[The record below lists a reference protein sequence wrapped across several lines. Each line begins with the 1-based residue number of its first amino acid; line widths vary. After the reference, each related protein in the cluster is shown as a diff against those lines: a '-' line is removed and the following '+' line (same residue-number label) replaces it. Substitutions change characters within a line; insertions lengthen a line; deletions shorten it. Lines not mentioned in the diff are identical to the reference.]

1 MTAMAKQV
9 EDFLNTSAPFDV
21 LDKEQKLEL
30 VKHTELIYLTADNVG
45 DLQKGRASLFLI
57 QNGQFSVQDS
67 DAPLRHLSEGD
78 YFGYTNIMEKRNF
91 SLSISVDSPGLVYC
105 FEASA
110 VIPLFELPAIRN
122 FFDGLRNNALQN
134 HAISDSNSM
143 WLYKG
148 LEDVIN
154 KSPVSVDVETSI
166 TVAAQIMTNQK
177 VSSLLV
183 TREDKLIGI
192 ITDRDLRSRVVAASL
207 DIHLPVSHVMT
218 PNPAQIM
225 GNRTLFDALA
235 LMTERNIHHL
245 PVIDQQTLVPLG
257 MVTASDIIRHQR
269 GNVLFIIGELSKA
282 ENLYE
287 LTRLSWQLPHYF
299 SAHAKKAG
307 DYDIAGKILS
317 QATDIMTRKLI
328 GFFQQAN
335 GKAPMMFA
343 WLVYGSQAR
352 EDQTMGSDQD
362 NGLLL
367 AERPSEA
374 QAEYFAKM
382 ADYVCNGL
390 AKCGIKLCDGNIM
403 ASNPKLRLSLEEAI
417 EEAKRWVKAPTKDAI
432 MHFNI
437 FLDVRCA
444 AGDISLFKQL
454 QRQRAPLMK
463 QNMFLAALTRNS
475 NEISVPLSMFQK
487 FIYEKGRKEKDVID
501 LKTRAV
507 ALINNIARIYALADG
522 VTLPNTLARLDAL
535 SENSQ
540 LSKRDATNLR
550 DIWLFLNRL
559 RWRHQLENKVTDNRV
574 SVSSLSSIEKHQ
586 LKAAFKA
593 IERTNQAMVMKF
605 SGGVSYPHDNANNRS
620 LCIGTVWEASIQK
633 VVT

>member
-9 EDFLNTSAPFDV
+9 EDFLNTSAPFDM

-110 VIPLFELPAIRN
+110 VTPLFELPAIRN

-207 DIHLPVSHVMT
+207 DIHLPVSHIMT

-245 PVIDQQTLVPLG
+245 PVIDQKTLVPLG

-403 ASNPKLRLSLEEAI
+403 ASNSKLRLSLEEAI

-605 SGGVSYPHDNANNRS
+605 SGGVS
-620 LCIGTVWEASIQK
+620 
-633 VVT
+633 

>member
-9 EDFLNTSAPFDV
+9 EDFLNTSAPFDM

-45 DLQKGRASLFLI
+45 DLQKGKSSLFLI

-110 VIPLFELPAIRN
+110 VTPLFELPAIRN

-367 AERPSEA
+367 AERPSET

-605 SGGVSYPHDNANNRS
+605 SGGVS
-620 LCIGTVWEASIQK
+620 
-633 VVT
+633 

>member
-9 EDFLNTSAPFDV
+9 EDFLNTSAPFDI

-30 VKHTELIYLTADNVG
+30 VKHTELVYLTADNVG
-45 DLQKGRASLFLI
+45 DLQKGKASLFLI

-91 SLSISVDSPGLVYC
+91 SLSISVNSPGLVYC

-110 VIPLFELPAIRN
+110 VTPLFELPAIRN

-143 WLYKG
+143 WLNKG

-166 TVAAQIMTNQK
+166 TAAAQLMTTQK

-207 DIHLPVSHVMT
+207 DIHLPVSHIMT

-559 RWRHQLENKVTDNRV
+559 RWRHQLVNKVTDNRV

-605 SGGVSYPHDNANNRS
+605 SGGVS
-620 LCIGTVWEASIQK
+620 
-633 VVT
+633 

>member
-9 EDFLNTSAPFDV
+9 EDFLNTSAPFDI

-45 DLQKGRASLFLI
+45 DLQKGKSSLFLI

-110 VIPLFELPAIRN
+110 VTPLFELPAIRN

-207 DIHLPVSHVMT
+207 DIHLPVSHIMT

-335 GKAPMMFA
+335 GKAPIMFA

-605 SGGVSYPHDNANNRS
+605 SGGVS
-620 LCIGTVWEASIQK
+620 
-633 VVT
+633 

>member
-9 EDFLNTSAPFDV
+9 EDFLNTSAPFDI

-45 DLQKGRASLFLI
+45 DLQKGKSSLFLI

-110 VIPLFELPAIRN
+110 VTPLFELPAIRN

-207 DIHLPVSHVMT
+207 DIHLPVSHIMT

-559 RWRHQLENKVTDNRV
+559 RWHHQLENKVTDNRV

-605 SGGVSYPHDNANNRS
+605 SGGVS
-620 LCIGTVWEASIQK
+620 
-633 VVT
+633 

>member
-9 EDFLNTSAPFDV
+9 EDFLNTSAPFDM

-45 DLQKGRASLFLI
+45 DLQKGKSSLFLI

-110 VIPLFELPAIRN
+110 VTPLFELPAIRN

-154 KSPVSVDVETSI
+154 KSPVSVDIETSI

-207 DIHLPVSHVMT
+207 DIHLPVSHIMT

-367 AERPSEA
+367 TERPSKT

-605 SGGVSYPHDNANNRS
+605 SGGVS
-620 LCIGTVWEASIQK
+620 
-633 VVT
+633 

>member
-9 EDFLNTSAPFDV
+9 EDFLNTSAPFDM

-45 DLQKGRASLFLI
+45 DLQKGKSSLFLI

-110 VIPLFELPAIRN
+110 VTPLFELPAIRN

-207 DIHLPVSHVMT
+207 DIHLPVSHIMT

-367 AERPSEA
+367 AQRPNKA

-382 ADYVCNGL
+382 AEYVCNGL

-403 ASNPKLRLSLEEAI
+403 ASNPDLRLSLDEAI
-417 EEAKRWVKAPTKDAI
+417 EEAKGWVKAPTKDAI

-444 AGDISLFKQL
+444 AGDVSLFKQL
-454 QRQRAPLMK
+454 QRKRAPLMQ

-522 VTLPNTLARLDAL
+522 VTLPNTLARLEAL
-535 SENSQ
+535 SSNSQ

-574 SVSSLSSIEKHQ
+574 SISSLSSIEKHQ

-605 SGGVSYPHDNANNRS
+605 SGGVS
-620 LCIGTVWEASIQK
+620 
-633 VVT
+633 

>member
-110 VIPLFELPAIRN
+110 VTPLFELPAIRN

-166 TVAAQIMTNQK
+166 TAAAQLMTTQK

-207 DIHLPVSHVMT
+207 DIHLPVSHIMT

-367 AERPSEA
+367 AERPSKT

-605 SGGVSYPHDNANNRS
+605 SGGVS
-620 LCIGTVWEASIQK
+620 
-633 VVT
+633 

>member
-45 DLQKGRASLFLI
+45 DLQKGKASLFLI

-110 VIPLFELPAIRN
+110 VTPLFELPAIRN

-143 WLYKG
+143 WLNKG

-166 TVAAQIMTNQK
+166 TAAAQLMTTQK

-207 DIHLPVSHVMT
+207 DTHLPVSHIMT

-367 AERPSEA
+367 AERPSKT

-605 SGGVSYPHDNANNRS
+605 SGGVS
-620 LCIGTVWEASIQK
+620 
-633 VVT
+633 

>member
-110 VIPLFELPAIRN
+110 VTPLFELPAIRN

-403 ASNPKLRLSLEEAI
+403 ASNSKLRLSLEEAI

-605 SGGVSYPHDNANNRS
+605 SGGVS
-620 LCIGTVWEASIQK
+620 
-633 VVT
+633 

>member
-1 MTAMAKQV
+1 MTAMAKQA

-45 DLQKGRASLFLI
+45 DLQKGKSSLFLI

-110 VIPLFELPAIRN
+110 VTPLFELPAIRN

-166 TVAAQIMTNQK
+166 TAAAQLMTTQK

-207 DIHLPVSHVMT
+207 DIHLPVSHIMT

-605 SGGVSYPHDNANNRS
+605 SGGVS
-620 LCIGTVWEASIQK
+620 
-633 VVT
+633 

>member
-1 MTAMAKQV
+1 M
-9 EDFLNTSAPFDV
+9 
-21 LDKEQKLEL
+21 
-30 VKHTELIYLTADNVG
+30 G
-45 DLQKGRASLFLI
+45 DLQKGKSSLFLI

-105 FEASA
+105 FKASA
-110 VIPLFELPAIRN
+110 VAPLFDLPVIRH

-166 TVAAQIMTNQK
+166 TMAAQIMTNQK

-207 DIHLPVSHVMT
+207 DTHLPVSQIMT
-218 PNPAQIM
+218 TNPAQITE
-225 GNRTLFDALA
+225 NRTLFDALA

-367 AERPSEA
+367 AQRPNKA

-382 ADYVCNGL
+382 AEYVCNGL

-403 ASNPKLRLSLEEAI
+403 ASNPDLRLSLDEAI

-444 AGDISLFKQL
+444 AGDVSLFKQL
-454 QRQRAPLMK
+454 QRKRAPLMQ

-522 VTLPNTLARLDAL
+522 VTLPNTLARLEAL
-535 SENSQ
+535 SSNSQ

-574 SVSSLSSIEKHQ
+574 SISSLSSIEKHQ

-605 SGGVSYPHDNANNRS
+605 SGGVS
-620 LCIGTVWEASIQK
+620 
-633 VVT
+633 

>member
-9 EDFLNTSAPFDV
+9 EDFLNTSAPFDM

-45 DLQKGRASLFLI
+45 DLQKGKASLFLI

-110 VIPLFELPAIRN
+110 VTPLFELPAIRN

-207 DIHLPVSHVMT
+207 DIHLPVSHIMT

-367 AERPSEA
+367 AERPSET

-605 SGGVSYPHDNANNRS
+605 SGGVS
-620 LCIGTVWEASIQK
+620 
-633 VVT
+633 

>member
-9 EDFLNTSAPFDV
+9 EDFLNTSAPFDI

-45 DLQKGRASLFLI
+45 DLQKGESSLFLI

-110 VIPLFELPAIRN
+110 VTPLFELPAIRN

-166 TVAAQIMTNQK
+166 TAAAQLMTNQK

-207 DIHLPVSHVMT
+207 DIHLPVSHIMT

-605 SGGVSYPHDNANNRS
+605 SGGVS
-620 LCIGTVWEASIQK
+620 
-633 VVT
+633 

>member
-45 DLQKGRASLFLI
+45 DLQKGKSSLFLI

-110 VIPLFELPAIRN
+110 VTPLFELPAIRN

-367 AERPSEA
+367 AERPSKT

-605 SGGVSYPHDNANNRS
+605 SGGVS
-620 LCIGTVWEASIQK
+620 
-633 VVT
+633 

>member
-9 EDFLNTSAPFDV
+9 EDFLNTSAPFDM

-45 DLQKGRASLFLI
+45 DLQKGKSSLFLI

-110 VIPLFELPAIRN
+110 VTPLFELPAIRN

-192 ITDRDLRSRVVAASL
+192 ITDRDLRSRVVATSL
-207 DIHLPVSHVMT
+207 DIHHPVSHIMT

-605 SGGVSYPHDNANNRS
+605 SGGVS
-620 LCIGTVWEASIQK
+620 
-633 VVT
+633 

>member
-9 EDFLNTSAPFDV
+9 EDFLNTSAPFDM

-45 DLQKGRASLFLI
+45 DLQKGKSSLFLI

-110 VIPLFELPAIRN
+110 VTPLFELPAIRN

-154 KSPVSVDVETSI
+154 KSPVSVDIETSI

-207 DIHLPVSHVMT
+207 DIHLPVSHIMT

-269 GNVLFIIGELSKA
+269 GNVLFIIGELNKA

-605 SGGVSYPHDNANNRS
+605 SGGVS
-620 LCIGTVWEASIQK
+620 
-633 VVT
+633 

>member
-30 VKHTELIYLTADNVG
+30 VKHTELIYLTSDNVS
-45 DLQKGRASLFLI
+45 DLQKGKSSLFLI

-110 VIPLFELPAIRN
+110 VTPLFELPAIRN

-207 DIHLPVSHVMT
+207 DIHLPVSHIMT

-605 SGGVSYPHDNANNRS
+605 SGGVS
-620 LCIGTVWEASIQK
+620 
-633 VVT
+633 

>member
-30 VKHTELIYLTADNVG
+30 VKHTELVYLTADNVG
-45 DLQKGRASLFLI
+45 DLQKGKASLFLI

-110 VIPLFELPAIRN
+110 VTPLFELPAIRN

-154 KSPVSVDVETSI
+154 KSPVSVDIETSI

-207 DIHLPVSHVMT
+207 DTHLPVSQIMT
-218 PNPAQIM
+218 TNPAQITE
-225 GNRTLFDALA
+225 NRTLFDALA

-367 AERPSEA
+367 TERPSKT

-605 SGGVSYPHDNANNRS
+605 SGGVS
-620 LCIGTVWEASIQK
+620 
-633 VVT
+633 

>member
-30 VKHTELIYLTADNVG
+30 VKHTELVYLTADNVG
-45 DLQKGRASLFLI
+45 DLQKGDASLYLI

-78 YFGYTNIMEKRNF
+78 YFGYVNIMENRNF
-91 SLSISVDSPGLVYC
+91 PLSISVDSPGLVYC
-105 FEASA
+105 FKASA
-110 VIPLFELPAIRN
+110 VAPLFDLPVIRH

-134 HAISDSNSM
+134 HAISDTNSM

-166 TVAAQIMTNQK
+166 TAAAQLMTTQK

-207 DIHLPVSHVMT
+207 DIHLPVSHIMT

-245 PVIDQQTLVPLG
+245 PVVDQQTLAPLG

-367 AERPSEA
+367 AQRPNKA
-374 QAEYFAKM
+374 QAEYFARM
-382 ADYVCNGL
+382 AEYVCNGL

-403 ASNPKLRLSLEEAI
+403 ASNPDLRLSLDEAI

-444 AGDISLFKQL
+444 AGDVSLFKQL
-454 QRQRAPLMK
+454 QRKRAPLMQ

-522 VTLPNTLARLDAL
+522 VTLPNTLARLEAL
-535 SENSQ
+535 SSNSQ

-574 SVSSLSSIEKHQ
+574 SISSLSSIEKHQ

-605 SGGVSYPHDNANNRS
+605 SGGVS
-620 LCIGTVWEASIQK
+620 
-633 VVT
+633 

>member
-45 DLQKGRASLFLI
+45 DLQKGKSSLFLI

-110 VIPLFELPAIRN
+110 VTPLFELPAIRN

-207 DIHLPVSHVMT
+207 DTHLPVSQIMT
-218 PNPAQIM
+218 TNPAQITE
-225 GNRTLFDALA
+225 NRTLFDALA

-605 SGGVSYPHDNANNRS
+605 SGGVS
-620 LCIGTVWEASIQK
+620 
-633 VVT
+633 

>member
-45 DLQKGRASLFLI
+45 DLQKGKASLFLI

-110 VIPLFELPAIRN
+110 VTPLFELPAIRN

-166 TVAAQIMTNQK
+166 TAAAQLMTTQK

-207 DIHLPVSHVMT
+207 DIHLPVSHIMT

-540 LSKRDATNLR
+540 LSKKDATNLR
-550 DIWLFLNRL
+550 DMWLFLNRL

-605 SGGVSYPHDNANNRS
+605 SGGVS
-620 LCIGTVWEASIQK
+620 
-633 VVT
+633 

>member
-30 VKHTELIYLTADNVG
+30 VKHTELVYLTADNVG
-45 DLQKGRASLFLI
+45 DLQKGDASLYLI

-78 YFGYTNIMEKRNF
+78 YFGYVNIMENRNF
-91 SLSISVDSPGLVYC
+91 PLSISVDSPGLVYC
-105 FEASA
+105 FKASA
-110 VIPLFELPAIRN
+110 VAPLFDLPVIRH

-134 HAISDSNSM
+134 HAISDTNSM

-166 TVAAQIMTNQK
+166 TAAAQLMTTQK

-207 DIHLPVSHVMT
+207 DIHLPVSHIMT

-245 PVIDQQTLVPLG
+245 PVVDQQTLVPLG

-367 AERPSEA
+367 AQRPNKA
-374 QAEYFAKM
+374 QAEYFARM
-382 ADYVCNGL
+382 AEYVCNGL

-403 ASNPKLRLSLEEAI
+403 ASNPDLRLSLDEAI

-444 AGDISLFKQL
+444 AGDVSLFKQL
-454 QRQRAPLMK
+454 QRKRAPLMQ

-522 VTLPNTLARLDAL
+522 VTLPNTLARLEAL
-535 SENSQ
+535 SSNSQ

-574 SVSSLSSIEKHQ
+574 SISSLSSIEKHQ

-605 SGGVSYPHDNANNRS
+605 SGGVS
-620 LCIGTVWEASIQK
+620 
-633 VVT
+633 

>member
-110 VIPLFELPAIRN
+110 VTPLFELPAIRN

-207 DIHLPVSHVMT
+207 DIHLPVSHIMT

-245 PVIDQQTLVPLG
+245 PVIDQQTLVPFG

-605 SGGVSYPHDNANNRS
+605 SGGVS
-620 LCIGTVWEASIQK
+620 
-633 VVT
+633 

>member
-45 DLQKGRASLFLI
+45 DLQKGEASLFLI

-110 VIPLFELPAIRN
+110 VTPLFELPAIRN

-148 LEDVIN
+148 LEGVIN

-207 DIHLPVSHVMT
+207 DIHLPVSHIMT

-367 AERPSEA
+367 AERPSET

-605 SGGVSYPHDNANNRS
+605 SGGVS
-620 LCIGTVWEASIQK
+620 
-633 VVT
+633 

>member
-9 EDFLNTSAPFDV
+9 EDFLNTSAPFDM

-30 VKHTELIYLTADNVG
+30 VKHTELIYLTADNVS
-45 DLQKGRASLFLI
+45 DLQKGKSSLFLI

-110 VIPLFELPAIRN
+110 VTPLFELPAIRN

-207 DIHLPVSHVMT
+207 DIHLPVSHIMT

-605 SGGVSYPHDNANNRS
+605 SGGVS
-620 LCIGTVWEASIQK
+620 
-633 VVT
+633 

>member
-30 VKHTELIYLTADNVG
+30 VKHTELIYLTADNVS
-45 DLQKGRASLFLI
+45 DLQKGKSSLFLI

-110 VIPLFELPAIRN
+110 VTPLFELPAIRN

-192 ITDRDLRSRVVAASL
+192 ITDRDLRSRVVATSL
-207 DIHLPVSHVMT
+207 DIHHPVSHIMT

-605 SGGVSYPHDNANNRS
+605 SGGVS
-620 LCIGTVWEASIQK
+620 
-633 VVT
+633 

>member
-9 EDFLNTSAPFDV
+9 EDFLNTSAPFDI

-30 VKHTELIYLTADNVG
+30 VKHTELVYLTADNVG
-45 DLQKGRASLFLI
+45 DLQKGKASLFLI

-110 VIPLFELPAIRN
+110 VTPLFELPAIRN

-166 TVAAQIMTNQK
+166 TAAAQLMTTQK

-207 DIHLPVSHVMT
+207 DTHLPVSQIMT
-218 PNPAQIM
+218 TNPAQITE
-225 GNRTLFDALA
+225 NRTLFDALA

-335 GKAPMMFA
+335 GKAPIMFA

-605 SGGVSYPHDNANNRS
+605 SGGVS
-620 LCIGTVWEASIQK
+620 
-633 VVT
+633 

>member
-605 SGGVSYPHDNANNRS
+605 SGGVS
-620 LCIGTVWEASIQK
+620 
-633 VVT
+633 

>member
-9 EDFLNTSAPFDV
+9 EDFLNTSAPFDI

-30 VKHTELIYLTADNVG
+30 VKHTELVYLTADNVG
-45 DLQKGRASLFLI
+45 DLQKGKASLFLI

-110 VIPLFELPAIRN
+110 VTPLFELPAIRN

-207 DIHLPVSHVMT
+207 DIHLPVSHIMT

-403 ASNPKLRLSLEEAI
+403 ASNSKLRLSLEEAI

-487 FIYEKGRKEKDVID
+487 FIYEKGRREKDVID

-605 SGGVSYPHDNANNRS
+605 SGGVS
-620 LCIGTVWEASIQK
+620 
-633 VVT
+633 

>member
-110 VIPLFELPAIRN
+110 VTPLFELPAIRN

-166 TVAAQIMTNQK
+166 TAAAQLMTTQK

-207 DIHLPVSHVMT
+207 DTHLPVSHIMT

-535 SENSQ
+535 PENSQ
-540 LSKRDATNLR
+540 LSKKDATNLR

-605 SGGVSYPHDNANNRS
+605 SGGVS
-620 LCIGTVWEASIQK
+620 
-633 VVT
+633 

>member
-9 EDFLNTSAPFDV
+9 EDFLNTSAPFDI

-45 DLQKGRASLFLI
+45 DLQKGKSSLFLI

-110 VIPLFELPAIRN
+110 VTPLFELPAIRN

-154 KSPVSVDVETSI
+154 KSPVSVDIETSI

-207 DIHLPVSHVMT
+207 DIHLPVSHIMT

-605 SGGVSYPHDNANNRS
+605 SGGVS
-620 LCIGTVWEASIQK
+620 
-633 VVT
+633 

>member
-9 EDFLNTSAPFDV
+9 EDFLNTSAPFDM

-45 DLQKGRASLFLI
+45 DLQKGEASLFLI

-110 VIPLFELPAIRN
+110 VTPLFELPAIRN

-207 DIHLPVSHVMT
+207 DIHLPVSHIMT

-403 ASNPKLRLSLEEAI
+403 ASNSKLRLSLEEAI

-605 SGGVSYPHDNANNRS
+605 SGGVS
-620 LCIGTVWEASIQK
+620 
-633 VVT
+633 

>member
-9 EDFLNTSAPFDV
+9 EDFLNTSAPFDI

-45 DLQKGRASLFLI
+45 DLQKGKSSLFLI

-110 VIPLFELPAIRN
+110 VTPLFELPAIRN

-154 KSPVSVDVETSI
+154 KSPVSVDIETSI

-367 AERPSEA
+367 AERPSET

-605 SGGVSYPHDNANNRS
+605 SGGVS
-620 LCIGTVWEASIQK
+620 
-633 VVT
+633 

>member
-45 DLQKGRASLFLI
+45 DLQKGKSSLFLI

-207 DIHLPVSHVMT
+207 DIHLPVSHIMT

-335 GKAPMMFA
+335 GKAPIMFA

-403 ASNPKLRLSLEEAI
+403 ASNSKLRLSLEEAI

-605 SGGVSYPHDNANNRS
+605 SGGVS
-620 LCIGTVWEASIQK
+620 
-633 VVT
+633 